1 MKRMLL
7 GATALVALGALPQ
20 SASSADSRPLAT
32 SQPDPQI
39 DVAPYFVSDS
49 DPRWSS
55 SEWSAADIAALR
67 EKIKYVFVIFNEN
80 RSFDHEYGSF
90 PGANGLYS
98 DGLKPRSP
106 ADTPGFVQTYLD
118 RVTGQLVS
126 VQPFLVGPA
135 QNASFKDST
144 DHSHKGLAAKIDV
157 EVKDGVPTARMDRF
171 AEVEWRRYA
180 SAGGEKGEKQGTQF
194 ARLVMAHVDCDTI
207 PFFWR
212 YASRFTIFDNI
223 FATEDT
229 PSTPNAV
236 AMIAG
241 QSGETQWVKHPA
253 SASNPA
259 ATGFTG
265 AITGTI
271 NGKSYSGIGTTEG
284 PPLVDD
290 PQPWWGSEFD
300 SATAAVRQP
309 TSPDENWDPTNIAS
323 NLTFASLPL
332 TMMGGWIDWFTA
344 QDRNPEFDLADVKKD
359 IPAIAAAG
367 TAPVAW
373 RWYQNGYDLEPTD
386 TTGVASHIGYVSHH
400 NGPQYFGYVSN
411 NPVEQA
417 SLHGEGDFFADIAN
431 HTLPTTGGVFYLR
444 GGYYNLQYPKDT
456 AVIQNPNYP
465 NPKGLTEAER
475 DKITR
480 SKSGDDDHPSYSD
493 SQLTEAMAA
502 RAINAIA
509 ANKDI
514 WEKSAIIIAYD
525 ESDGLYDHVPPRIL
539 SYGPDGLPL
548 ARGIRVPLILISPYA
563 RAHAASHAEGD
574 HNAVIET
581 INAIFGLP
589 ALSSLPEE
597 SQALSDGNSPA
608 LNAFAPK
615 GFEQKYLGPRDTPSA
630 ETDSLL
636 SGFDKARVTGALPPL
651 PASLATI
658 PADVV
663 ETFPHFGGMGC
674 EAIGVTPENVR
685 QSIPNA
691 IPEGFNSLPSTL
703 PDYN

>member
-1 MKRMLL
+1 MKRMLF
-7 GATALVALGALPQ
+7 ATFALAAAANPAH
-20 SASSADSRPLAT
+20 SASDARPLVT
-32 SQPDPQI
+32 TQPEPTP

-55 SEWSAADIAALR
+55 AEWSKEDIAALR
-67 EKIKYVFVIFNEN
+67 QKVKYVFVIFNEN
-80 RSFDHEYGSF
+80 RSFDHEYGTF

-98 DGLKPRSP
+98 DGRTPRPP
-106 ADTPGFVQTYLD
+106 ADTPGFAQTYLD
-118 RVTGQLVS
+118 TATGKTVT

-157 EVKDGVPTARMDRF
+157 KDGVAKMDRF

-180 SAGGEKGEKQGTQF
+180 SAGGDKGEKQGTQF
-194 ARLVMAHVDCDTI
+194 ARLVMAHIDCATI

-236 AMIAG
+236 AMLAG

-253 SASNPA
+253 GPNNRTD
-259 ATGFTG
+259 TGTTG
-265 AITGTI
+265 VITGTI
-271 NGKSYSGIGTTEG
+271 NGKSYSGVATTEG
-284 PPLVDD
+284 PPLVND

-300 SATAAVRQP
+300 DGAAGAREP
-309 TSPDENWDPTNIAS
+309 TSPDENWDPNNIAS

-332 TMMGGWIDWFTA
+332 TMMGGWIDWFA
-344 QDRNPEFDLADVKKD
+344 NQDRNPAFDLADVRKD
-359 IPAIAAAG
+359 IPFIAG
-367 TAPVAW
+367 LGGEPVPW

-386 TTGVASHIGYVSHH
+386 ATGVASHIGYVSHH
-400 NGPQYFGYVSN
+400 NGAQYFGYVSN
-411 NPVEQA
+411 NPVEQTN
-417 SLHGEGDFFADIAN
+417 LRGEGDFFADMAN
-431 HTLPTTGGVFYLR
+431 GALPTTGGVFYIR
-444 GGYYNLQYPKDT
+444 GGYYNLDYPKQT
-456 AVIQNPNYP
+456 AVIQNPDYP
-465 NPKGLTEAER
+465 DPKGLTEAER
-475 DKITR
+475 GKITR
-480 SKSGDDDHPSYSD
+480 TKSGDDDHPSYSD
-493 SQLTEAMAA
+493 SQLAEAMAA
-502 RAINAIA
+502 RVINAIA
-509 ANKDI
+509 ANKEI
-514 WEKSAIIIAYD
+514 WEHSAIIITYD

-548 ARGIRVPLILISPYA
+548 ARGVRIPLILISPYA
-563 RAHAASHAEGD
+563 RAHALSHAEGD

-581 INAIFGLP
+581 INALFGLP

-597 SQALSDGNSPA
+597 SQALADGDSPA
-608 LNAFAPK
+608 FNAVARA

-630 ETDSLL
+630 ITDSLI

-658 PADVV
+658 PSDVV
-663 ETFPHFGGMGC
+663 ETFPHYGGKGC

-685 QSIPNA
+685 QNIPNV
-691 IPEGFNSLPSTL
+691 IPEGFNSLPATL

>member
-400 NGPQYFGYVSN
+400 NGPQYFGYV
-411 NPVEQA
+411 VEQSCRA
-417 SLHGEGDFFADIAN
+417 GQPARRRRLLRRHREPHPADDRRGLLSPRRLLQPSVSEGHGRHPKPELPESQGADRGRTGQDHPLEIGRRRPSELFGQPADRGD
-431 HTLPTTGGVFYLR
+431 GGARHQRDR
-444 GGYYNLQYPKDT
+444 GEQGHL
-456 AVIQNPNYP
+456 
-465 NPKGLTEAER
+465 GEER
-475 DKITR
+475 DHHR
-480 SKSGDDDHPSYSD
+480 
-493 SQLTEAMAA
+493 L
-502 RAINAIA
+502 
-509 ANKDI
+509 
-514 WEKSAIIIAYD
+514 
-525 ESDGLYDHVPPRIL
+525 
-539 SYGPDGLPL
+539 
-548 ARGIRVPLILISPYA
+548 
-563 RAHAASHAEGD
+563 
-574 HNAVIET
+574 
-581 INAIFGLP
+581 
-589 ALSSLPEE
+589 
-597 SQALSDGNSPA
+597 
-608 LNAFAPK
+608 
-615 GFEQKYLGPRDTPSA
+615 
-630 ETDSLL
+630 
-636 SGFDKARVTGALPPL
+636 
-651 PASLATI
+651 
-658 PADVV
+658 
-663 ETFPHFGGMGC
+663 
-674 EAIGVTPENVR
+674 
-685 QSIPNA
+685 
-691 IPEGFNSLPSTL
+691 
-703 PDYN
+703 